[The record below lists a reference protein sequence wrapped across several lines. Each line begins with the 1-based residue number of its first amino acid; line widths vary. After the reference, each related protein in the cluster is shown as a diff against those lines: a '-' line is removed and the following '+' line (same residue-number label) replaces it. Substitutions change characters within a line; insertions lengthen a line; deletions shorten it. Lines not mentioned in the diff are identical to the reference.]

1 MTQFPSMPLFAG
13 DMLADTEHLT
23 NEEFGVYHRL
33 LYAMWR
39 RNGWIPDDDRDLA
52 RICHLSQYRWQ
63 RMKSRMLQFLIC
75 EDDELSQ
82 KKLLKVRANCENLS
96 TKNRQNINKRWH
108 PDSNEINN
116 MTDTNVYTKSIH
128 RARDSKTRSKKE
140 SSEMVAPSFRARSG
154 NGSAA
159 SAGSPGCEGRLPAP
173 LSEAKPPGTPSE
185 ILSDE
190 EIAAIKK
197 RLSFTS

>member
-1 MTQFPSMPLFAG
+1 MSEFPSMPLFVG

-39 RNGWIPDDDRDLA
+39 HNGWVPDDDKDLA
-52 RICHLSQYRWQ
+52 RVCHVWRRRWPYVKK
-63 RMKSRMLQFLIC
+63 RLLPFLIRQ
-75 EDDELSQ
+75 DGKLSQ
-82 KKLLKVRANCENLS
+82 KNLLRIQERVALLR
-96 TKNRQNINKRWH
+96 TKNAQNGAKASHARVNKNKDITSAMGGATRARG
-108 PDSNEINN
+108 SK
-116 MTDTNVYTKSIH
+116 TKS
-128 RARDSKTRSKKE
+128 KEE

-159 SAGSPGCEGRLPAP
+159 SAGSPGCEGRSPAP
-173 LSEAKPPGTPSE
+173 LSEAKPPGRPSE
-185 ILSDE
+185 VLSDE

-197 RLSFTS
+197 RLSFTY